1 MKNISSMAALAALL
15 LVSCGQDTD
24 VKFAGDEGAKVTFS
38 ASINEQNSQDVSR
51 VTGVTWDDG
60 DEVSISCGPTQKNVF
75 YRYNAADNSFTAIN
89 RFDEIWLLGN
99 EEYDVTA
106 YYPHVGEEGTV
117 PPVQTVEITSENQDT
132 PEERAAFDF
141 LYASTKATKAEPNVH
156 LNFNHAMS
164 RVNLK
169 FVPGTDPEGNPVTL
183 TDIECYLVGIKR
195 NGTFDTETG
204 VAAVAEDAAVS
215 DLRQMLNAD
224 NDYTFTAYLLPQ
236 TIGAEGLL
244 IEATMRSTDG
254 RRIYYSLE
262 IPVSNWQI
270 AADQGGTKYTQSDLM
285 TSSSKAEDGRLQGK
299 VSFTMLHEM
308 ALAVLKMPNLVY
320 DFTNGGLDDYS
331 LNVAP
336 KELLINDV
344 KTTPYYDAASGTYM
358 ALVKPETNYSISG
371 TYQGAKEMAFSA
383 AGSLAGGKA
392 KMYTINDA
400 NKLDYTLQ
408 IGDYLCADGNLVS
421 VDNATV
427 PDNAIGVVCY
437 VGNPQP
443 HVYAPDACSETQD
456 ALYRD
461 YPNCSHGLVL
471 SLNNAVLPD
480 GTATSQYHT
489 SKSGTYD
496 TWFDSDE
503 EWAGKFVYCNSNRD
517 GNLKNDALTM
527 FPAFFGYNNTVLMTM
542 VTEEGKGSPST
553 CDNAYSFIVAYRN
566 AVAVPSAATPWYIP
580 SIKDWQQVADNLT
593 NINKSIIKVG
603 GEEMTSV
610 DNGAL
615 TGHYWSSTQRN
626 DTFQWTHGMD
636 GGAYNLICERGS
648 RAGQF
653 RMMLAF

>member
-1 MKNISSMAALAALL
+1 MKIYNNLSICALAGLLAFTSCTKEESLGNGSTAQTFQISVSDMGFQGISDGRAIDENFKTTFVKGDAIGMYGVENGQLVDGISNRKFTLNEKGVWDLDGNPIEYDSERFKNI
-15 LVSCGQDTD
+15 
-24 VKFAGDEGAKVTFS
+24 TF
-38 ASINEQNSQDVSR
+38 
-51 VTGVTWDDG
+51 
-60 DEVSISCGPTQKNVF
+60 
-75 YRYNAADNSFTAIN
+75 Y
-89 RFDEIWLLGN
+89 
-99 EEYDVTA
+99 A
-106 YYPHVGEEGTV
+106 YYPY
-117 PPVQTVEITSENQDT
+117 QENV
-132 PEERAAFDF
+132 AFDP
-141 LYASTKATKAEPNVH
+141 A
-156 LNFNHAMS
+156 
-164 RVNLK
+164 
-169 FVPGTDPEGNPVTL
+169 
-183 TDIECYLVGIKR
+183 
-195 NGTFDTETG
+195 
-204 VAAVAEDAAVS
+204 AEDP
-215 DLRQMLNAD
+215 
-224 NDYTFTAYLLPQ
+224 F
-236 TIGAEGLL
+236 AEFVG
-244 IEATMRSTDG
+244 
-254 RRIYYSLE
+254 
-262 IPVSNWQI
+262 NWEI
-270 AADQGGTKYTQSDLM
+270 AADQGSTKYTKSDLM
-285 TSSSKAEDGRLQGK
+285 TSAGKAEDGRLQGK
-299 VSFTMLHEM
+299 VTFSMEHRM

-336 KELLINDV
+336 KELFINDV

-358 ALVKPETNYSISG
+358 ALVKPEAEYSISG
-371 TYQGAKEMAFSA
+371 TYQGAKEMSFSA
-383 AGSLAGGKA
+383 AGSLASGKA

-421 VDNATV
+421 VDATTV
-427 PDNAIGVVCY
+427 PGNAIGVVCY

>member
-99 EEYDVTA
+99 EEYDVPA

-117 PPVQTVEITSENQDT
+117 PPVQIVEITSENQDT

-164 RVNLK
+164 RVNLE

-183 TDIECYLVGIKR
+183 TDIECYLVGNPIEYDSERFK
-195 NGTFDTETG
+195 NITFYAYYPYQADEESIQFD
-204 VAAVAEDAAVS
+204 AAAEDPFA
-215 DLRQMLNAD
+215 
-224 NDYTFTAYLLPQ
+224 
-236 TIGAEGLL
+236 
-244 IEATMRSTDG
+244 
-254 RRIYYSLE
+254 SL
-262 IPVSNWQI
+262 VSNWQI

-308 ALAVLKMPNLVY
+308 ALAVLKIPNLVY

-383 AGSLAGGKA
+383 AGSLASGKA
-392 KMYTINDA
+392 KMYIINDNDA

-421 VDNATV
+421 VDAATV

>member
-1 MKNISSMAALAALL
+1 MKLYNHISTWAFAGLLAFTGCSQEESLEGSSSLQGFQISVTDAGFQNLSEGRATDENFKTTFVKGDAIGVYAVENGQVVEGVANRKFTMNEKGEWDLEGNPIEYDSERFKNI
-15 LVSCGQDTD
+15 
-24 VKFAGDEGAKVTFS
+24 TF
-38 ASINEQNSQDVSR
+38 
-51 VTGVTWDDG
+51 
-60 DEVSISCGPTQKNVF
+60 
-75 YRYNAADNSFTAIN
+75 Y
-89 RFDEIWLLGN
+89 
-99 EEYDVTA
+99 A
-106 YYPHVGEEGTV
+106 YYPYQADEESI
-117 PPVQTVEITSENQDT
+117 Q
-132 PEERAAFDF
+132 F
-141 LYASTKATKAEPNVH
+141 
-156 LNFNHAMS
+156 
-164 RVNLK
+164 
-169 FVPGTDPEGNPVTL
+169 
-183 TDIECYLVGIKR
+183 
-195 NGTFDTETG
+195 
-204 VAAVAEDAAVS
+204 DAA
-215 DLRQMLNAD
+215 
-224 NDYTFTAYLLPQ
+224 
-236 TIGAEGLL
+236 
-244 IEATMRSTDG
+244 
-254 RRIYYSLE
+254 
-262 IPVSNWQI
+262 
-270 AADQGGTKYTQSDLM
+270 
-285 TSSSKAEDGRLQGK
+285 AEDGRLQGK

>member
-1 MKNISSMAALAALL
+1 MKLYNHISTWAFAGLLAFTGCSQEESLEGSSSLQGFQISVTDAGFQNLSEGRATDENFKTTFVKGDAIGVYAVENGQVVEGVANRKFTMNEKGEWDLEGNPIEYDSERFKNI
-15 LVSCGQDTD
+15 
-24 VKFAGDEGAKVTFS
+24 TF
-38 ASINEQNSQDVSR
+38 
-51 VTGVTWDDG
+51 
-60 DEVSISCGPTQKNVF
+60 
-75 YRYNAADNSFTAIN
+75 Y
-89 RFDEIWLLGN
+89 
-99 EEYDVTA
+99 A
-106 YYPHVGEEGTV
+106 YYPYQADEESI
-117 PPVQTVEITSENQDT
+117 QFD
-132 PEERAAFDF
+132 AA
-141 LYASTKATKAEPNVH
+141 
-156 LNFNHAMS
+156 
-164 RVNLK
+164 
-169 FVPGTDPEGNPVTL
+169 
-183 TDIECYLVGIKR
+183 
-195 NGTFDTETG
+195 
-204 VAAVAEDAAVS
+204 AEDPFA
-215 DLRQMLNAD
+215 
-224 NDYTFTAYLLPQ
+224 
-236 TIGAEGLL
+236 
-244 IEATMRSTDG
+244 
-254 RRIYYSLE
+254 SL
-262 IPVSNWQI
+262 VSNWQI

-308 ALAVLKMPNLVY
+308 ALAVLKIPNLVY

-383 AGSLAGGKA
+383 AGSLASGKA
-392 KMYTINDA
+392 KMYIINDNDA

-421 VDNATV
+421 VDAATV

-480 GTATSQYHT
+480 GTATSRYHT

>member
-1 MKNISSMAALAALL
+1 MKLYNHISTWAFAGLLAFTSCSQEESLEGSSSLQGFQISVTDAGFQNLSEGRATDENFKTTFVKGDAIGVYAVENGQVVEGVANRKFTMNEKGEWDLEGNPIEYDSERFKNI
-15 LVSCGQDTD
+15 
-24 VKFAGDEGAKVTFS
+24 TF
-38 ASINEQNSQDVSR
+38 
-51 VTGVTWDDG
+51 
-60 DEVSISCGPTQKNVF
+60 
-75 YRYNAADNSFTAIN
+75 Y
-89 RFDEIWLLGN
+89 
-99 EEYDVTA
+99 A
-106 YYPHVGEEGTV
+106 YYPYQADEESI
-117 PPVQTVEITSENQDT
+117 QFD
-132 PEERAAFDF
+132 AA
-141 LYASTKATKAEPNVH
+141 
-156 LNFNHAMS
+156 
-164 RVNLK
+164 
-169 FVPGTDPEGNPVTL
+169 
-183 TDIECYLVGIKR
+183 
-195 NGTFDTETG
+195 
-204 VAAVAEDAAVS
+204 AEDPFA
-215 DLRQMLNAD
+215 
-224 NDYTFTAYLLPQ
+224 
-236 TIGAEGLL
+236 
-244 IEATMRSTDG
+244 
-254 RRIYYSLE
+254 SL
-262 IPVSNWQI
+262 VSNWQI

-336 KELLINDV
+336 KELFINDV
-344 KTTPYYDAASGTYM
+344 ETTPYYDKVSGTYM
-358 ALVKPETNYSISG
+358 ALVKPETDYSISG

-383 AGSLAGGKA
+383 TGSLAGGKA

-461 YPNCSHGLVL
+461 YPACTHGLVL
-471 SLNNAVLPD
+471 SLNNAVYN
-480 GTATSQYHT
+480 GATT
-489 SKSGTYD
+489 SKYHSGKTGTYD

-503 EWAGKFVYCNSNRD
+503 EWAGKFVYCNSGRD
-517 GNLKNDALTM
+517 GVLKNDALTLY
-527 FPAFFGYNNTVLMTM
+527 PAFFGYNNTVLMTM

-553 CDNAYSFIVAYRN
+553 CDDAYNFITAYRGQ
-566 AVAVPSAATPWYIP
+566 VAVPSTATSWFLP
-580 SIKDWQQVADNLT
+580 SIKEWQQVADNLT
-593 NINKSIIKVG
+593 NINKSIAKVSG
-603 GEEMTSV
+603 TGMTST
-610 DNGAL
+610 NSGSN

-636 GGAYNLICERGS
+636 GGAYNIRCERGS
-648 RAGQF
+648 RAGSF